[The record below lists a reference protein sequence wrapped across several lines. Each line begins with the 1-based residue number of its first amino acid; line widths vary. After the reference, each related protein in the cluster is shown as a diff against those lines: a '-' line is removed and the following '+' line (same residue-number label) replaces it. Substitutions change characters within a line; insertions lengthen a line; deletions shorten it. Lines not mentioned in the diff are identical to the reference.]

1 MLPGMATTTKTR
13 QRREATRVTFAEAI
27 LAPVA
32 GALVGYAT
40 FGVLATILAAVVGSS
55 AESFRV
61 PADNWKEVGFGAAVL
76 AGTLLFVGYLYGG
89 FVAGRLAGAGRMGR
103 TQGLLVFVAGVGL
116 AILAGTAISWWT
128 DGKQAE
134 ELARALRTFGVP
146 GSGAQWRQIGT
157 ATGICSLA
165 GMLFGS
171 YIGGQLAELKLERS
185 RPARS

>member
-1 MLPGMATTTKTR
+1 
-13 QRREATRVTFAEAI
+13 VTFAEAI
-27 LAPVA
+27 LAPLA

-40 FGVLATILAAVVGSS
+40 FGILATIIAALAGSS
-55 AESFRV
+55 NQSLQI
-61 PADNWKEVGFGAAVL
+61 PADNWEEVGFGAAVL

-103 TQGLLVFVAGVGL
+103 AQGLLVFVAGVGL
-116 AILAGTAISWWT
+116 AILAGAAISWWSK
-128 DGKQAE
+128 GEQAD

-146 GSGAQWRQIGT
+146 GSSAEWRQIGT

-171 YIGGQLAELKLERS
+171 YIGGQLAELKLQRS